1 MEDYSIFRNRYR
13 SRRFGALIIAGA
25 LLHAGWTIAGMM
37 GTPSAARAA
46 RIEAVEEAAAAFDRA
61 TASGAE
67 YRAPYEYAMAREYLE
82 LARQEV
88 KEGDVIGIHEF
99 TAKSV
104 AYSNQAIEKSRGG
117 GK

>member
-1 MEDYSIFRNRYR
+1 MGNYSIFRNHYR
-13 SRRFGALIIAGA
+13 SRVFGVLIVAGG
-25 LLHAGWTIAGMM
+25 LLCAGWTAAGMM

-46 RIEAVEEAAAAFDRA
+46 RIKAVQEAAAVFERA
-61 TASGAE
+61 TVSGAE
-67 YRAPYEYAMAREYLE
+67 YKAPYEYAMAREYLE

-99 TAKSV
+99 TAKSE